1 MSKHL
6 TLILLVV
13 ALVGLVALI
22 RVYWGGEQGVMCV
35 WKAQPSFV
43 DTVVYIP
50 EVTALPKEDLVKD
63 HPGVWEQLV
72 VMDLVNEEHEAKL
85 EQIRN
90 KRMRRLAKAAHSKT
104 GNSKVADAKKPAA
117 KEAGK
122 AAPEAKTAEKKTAAT
137 EKTAAKETH

>member
-6 TLILLVV
+6 TLVLLVV
-13 ALVGLVALI
+13 AVIGLVAII

-35 WKAQPSFV
+35 WKTQPSFV

-85 EQIRN
+85 AQIRQ
-90 KRMRRLAKAAHSKT
+90 KRMHRFSK
-104 GNSKVADAKKPAA
+104 SAKVADAKKPAA
-117 KEAGK
+117 KEANGK
-122 AAPEAKTAEKKTAAT
+122 APAAKTTETKTAAT
-137 EKTAAKETH
+137 EKTTTKETH

>member
-1 MSKHL
+1 MSKNL

-13 ALVGLVALI
+13 ALVGLVALV
-22 RVYWGGEQGVMCV
+22 RVYWGGDQGVMCV
-35 WKAQPSFV
+35 WKTQPSFV

-85 EQIRN
+85 AQIRN
-90 KRMRRLAKAAHSKT
+90 KRMRRLSKVA
-104 GNSKVADAKKPAA
+104 NSKVADPKKPAA
-117 KEAGK
+117 KESGK
-122 AAPEAKTAEKKTAAT
+122 TSEAKTAAAGKTAT
-137 EKTAAKETH
+137 EETH

>member
-13 ALVGLVALI
+13 AVIGLVAMVRI
-22 RVYWGGEQGVMCV
+22 YWGGEQGAMCV
-35 WKAQPSFV
+35 WKTQPSFV

-85 EQIRN
+85 DQIRK
-90 KRMRRLAKAAHSKT
+90 KRMHRFSK
-104 GNSKVADAKKPAA
+104 SAKVADAKQPAVKAASSKVPAA
-117 KEAGK
+117 KTTE
-122 AAPEAKTAEKKTAAT
+122 TKTAAT
-137 EKTAAKETH
+137 EKTTTKETH

>member
-1 MSKHL
+1 MSKNL

-22 RVYWGGEQGVMCV
+22 RIYYGGDQGVMCV

-90 KRMRRLAKAAHSKT
+90 KRMRRFVKT
-104 GNSKVADAKKPAA
+104 AKVADAKKAIIKETEAA
-117 KEAGK
+117 STSNDDGATK
-122 AAPEAKTAEKKTAAT
+122 AATTP
-137 EKTAAKETH
+137 AKETH

>member
-1 MSKHL
+1 MSKNL

-13 ALVGLVALI
+13 GLVALVALI
-22 RVYWGGEQGVMCV
+22 RIYWGGEQGVMCV
-35 WKAQPSFV
+35 WKAQPAFV

-85 EQIRN
+85 QQIRT
-90 KRMRRLAKAAHSKT
+90 KRMHRLTKPKGAQ
-104 GNSKVADAKKPAA
+104 VADAKKPA
-117 KEAGK
+117 K
-122 AAPEAKTAEKKTAAT
+122 AEAKTETKVESKTETKTATAETKKT
-137 EKTAAKETH
+137 H

>member
-22 RVYWGGEQGVMCV
+22 RIYWGGDQGVMCV
-35 WKAQPSFV
+35 WKTQPSFV

-72 VMDLVNEEHEAKL
+72 VMDLVNEEHEAKMA
-85 EQIRN
+85 QIRQ
-90 KRMRRLAKAAHSKT
+90 KRMHRFTKT
-104 GNSKVADAKKPAA
+104 GKVAEAKKTET
-117 KEAGK
+117 KVTET
-122 AAPEAKTAEKKTAAT
+122 KTETKPT
-137 EKTAAKETH
+137 AKETH

>member
-13 ALVGLVALI
+13 GFIGLVALI
-22 RVYWGGEQGVMCV
+22 RIYWGGEQGVMCV
-35 WKAQPSFV
+35 WKTQPSFV

-85 EQIRN
+85 AQIRQ
-90 KRMRRLAKAAHSKT
+90 KRMRRFSK
-104 GNSKVADAKKPAA
+104 SAKVANAKSPAA
-117 KEAGK
+117 KEANGK
-122 AAPEAKTAEKKTAAT
+122 PAAKTTETKTAAT
-137 EKTAAKETH
+137 EKTTTKETH